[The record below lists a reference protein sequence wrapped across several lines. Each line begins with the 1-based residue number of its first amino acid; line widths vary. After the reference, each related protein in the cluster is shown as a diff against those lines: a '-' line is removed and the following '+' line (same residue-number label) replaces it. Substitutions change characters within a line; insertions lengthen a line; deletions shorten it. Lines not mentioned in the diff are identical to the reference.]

1 MTAAASDAYHQFKE
15 RAWSA
20 ALAGQMAQA
29 LEILDG
35 ALAWLG
41 EYGEDWHVDRTL
53 CNRAAVLVET
63 GDTDTVKADLRRIL
77 AKHSDSESC
86 FLAAYTLGRAYEVAK
101 DNAKALFYTRIA
113 YRYASEAERRDWLS
127 SSHNQLGN
135 VLLADSKFD
144 EAREEFEQ
152 ALEALADENPLRR
165 ALALDNLGYCHV
177 VQGRYRQGFEAH
189 FRALRLLRRAG
200 ARAMQTVV
208 EVSLCFAYL
217 EVDRYRSAIRHA
229 VSALRLSE
237 ETGNPEMRKN
247 ALFLLGEG
255 FKLAGDPLAARAQFS
270 RLQEEFYPGAEG
282 VADLLLL
289 LNVKRLVNIKA

>member
-1 MTAAASDAYHQFKE
+1 MTAASSDAYHQFKE

-20 ALAGQMAQA
+20 ALAGQMPEA

-41 EYGEDWHVDRTL
+41 EHGEGWQVDRTL

-63 GDTDTVKADLRRIL
+63 GDTESVRGDLRRIL
-77 AKHSDSESC
+77 AKNSDPESC

-101 DNAKALFYTRIA
+101 DNSKALFYTRIA
-113 YRYASEAERRDWLS
+113 HRYAREADRSDWLS

-135 VLLADSKFD
+135 VLLGDSKFD
-144 EAREEFEQ
+144 EARTEFES
-152 ALEALADENPLRR
+152 ALEALSDENPLRR

-177 VQGRYRQGFEAH
+177 VQGRYRQGFQAH

-229 VSALRLSE
+229 IAGLRLAE

-247 ALFLLGEG
+247 SLFLLGEA
-255 FKLAGDPLAARAQFS
+255 FKLAGDPLAARAQFA